1 MTHDHERH
9 GTTTLVAAMN
19 VLDGIGHRP
28 QHAAPSPSGVH
39 SLPQCHR
46 EAGSCWKDDPRH
58 RRQLRPPQVIP
69 TFADGSNAIPH
80 GVPPISPRHRP
91 LGSPPSRA
99 SSQPSQSEGSSAAS
113 FAPSPHPCRDQPL
126 PRRAQSAIEGLHLD
140 RRSRQNHRRS
150 QARAPSVRFDPLE
163 AFRRIL
169 LHDIQ
174 AAEFADVYAQTIT
187 CGLFTARLHEL
198 SARKFSRME
207 RPGDQSICCEQPQAA
222 RPPSHT
228 GVNFRRSTLCRF
240 HHRLKRAARI
250 GSRRCAGV
258 IAIQA
263 QYRNAV
269 D

>member
-1 MTHDHERH
+1 LN
-9 GTTTLVAAMN
+9 TTENDKQLSRYRESLDNLILTDYLDFRFFKDGEKVAE
-19 VLDGIGHRP
+19 VTI
-28 QHAAPSPSGVH
+28 
-39 SLPQCHR
+39 
-46 EAGSCWKDDPRH
+46 
-58 RRQLRPPQVIP
+58 
-69 TFADGSNAIPH
+69 
-80 GVPPISPRHRP
+80 
-91 LGSPPSRA
+91 
-99 SSQPSQSEGSSAAS
+99 
-113 FAPSPHPCRDQPL
+113 CRIKNGKIVPL
-126 PRRAQSAIEGLHLD
+126 PANIASLETLLRDFAAYEGETITSAKTLAVMM
-140 RRSRQNHRRS
+140 
-150 QARAPSVRFDPLE
+150 ARKAKLMREVFCKALMQEDEHTALKEQLE